1 MKIKICGITRTSE
14 AEYLNECKVDY
25 AGFVFYEKSKRN
37 VTLEQA
43 EEIME
48 HLHPDIRR
56 VAVTVSPELYRIEE
70 LNHAGFDLLQV
81 HGTLNEE
88 MLQATSL
95 PVWYAVN
102 VADTKE
108 LLHASEQIAR
118 LSVSLQQKI
127 VGIVVDGARY
137 GGGKTFDWNADLGPQ
152 ARELLGNR
160 SFILAGG
167 LNASNVQKGIQIF
180 APDIVDVSSGVE
192 GTGGKDR
199 ALIYEFVRKVREH
212 E

>member
-14 AEYLNECKVDY
+14 AEYLNDCKVDY
-25 AGFVFYEKSKRN
+25 AGFVFYEKSRRH
-37 VTLEQA
+37 VTVEQA
-43 EEIME
+43 REIMKA
-48 HLHPDIRR
+48 LHPDIRR
-56 VAVTVSPELYRIEE
+56 VAVTVSPELCRIEE
-70 LNHAGFDLLQV
+70 LNRAGFDLLQV
-81 HGTLNEE
+81 HGTLSEE

-108 LLHASEQIAR
+108 LMQATEQIAR
-118 LSVSLQQKI
+118 LPAALQQKI
-127 VGIVVDGARY
+127 IGIVVDGAQY
-137 GGGKTFDWNADLGPQ
+137 GGGKTFDWNVDLRQQ
-152 ARELLGNR
+152 AQKLLGNR

-192 GTGGKDR
+192 GNSGKDR
-199 ALIYEFVRKVREH
+199 ALIQEFVGKVREN